1 MNQVPDIQKLLL
13 KFVKNDCTSQEIAT
27 IIKYVKQSKGT
38 DILPNFNEVM
48 QLFEEIPD
56 IEPKRAQTMYQNILK
71 TAKYEKRRSST
82 RRIWRYAAAAVVV
95 GIMASTYF
103 FRDRVLNNDIIAP
116 SATIVN
122 HDIHPGTDK
131 ATLTLETGETISLE
145 KNTSIQTQNAT
156 SNGEQII
163 YNNST
168 SRELVY
174 NHLTIPR
181 GGQFQLSLADGTRV
195 WLNSETQLK
204 YPVSFT
210 DGESRQV
217 ELIYGEAY
225 FEVSHSSKH
234 KGAKFKLLHN
244 QQEIEVLGTEFNVKA
259 YKNESNVYTTLV
271 EGKVEVSY
279 QNKTQNLIPGQQS
292 NVNVFTNTLTVS
304 TVNLKTEVSWK
315 DGIFSFK
322 EKSLKEIMASLS
334 RWYDVDV
341 VFENKSLEKVQF
353 NGVLRKH
360 QNIEDIMSV
369 IMSSSLDNYEIIDKT
384 IILK

>member
-13 KFVKNDCTSQEIAT
+13 KFIKNDCTSQEIAT
-27 IIKYVKQSKGT
+27 IIKYLKQTTGT
-38 DILPNFNEVM
+38 DNLPNFNEVI

-71 TAKYEKRRSST
+71 TAKHEKRRTST

-103 FRDRVLNNDIIAP
+103 FRDRVFNIDILVP
-116 SATIVN
+116 SVTIVN
-122 HDIHPGTDK
+122 HNVHPGTDK

-145 KNTSIQTQNAT
+145 KNTSFQTQNAS

-217 ELIYGEAY
+217 ELIYGEAF

-271 EGKVEVSY
+271 EGKVAVNY

-304 TVNLKTEVSWK
+304 TVNVKTEVSWK

>member
-27 IIKYVKQSKGT
+27 IIKYVKQTKGT
-38 DILPNFNEVM
+38 DNLPNFNEVM

-71 TAKYEKRRSST
+71 TAKHEKRRSST

-116 SATIVN
+116 SATIVRHN
-122 HDIHPGTDK
+122 IHPGTDK

-217 ELIYGEAY
+217 ELMYGEAY

-259 YKNESNVYTTLV
+259 YKHESNIYTTLV
-271 EGKVEVSY
+271 EGKVAVNY
-279 QNKTQNLIPGQQS
+279 QNKTQNLVPGQQS

-360 QNIEDIMSV
+360 QNIEDILSV
-369 IMSSSLDNYEIIDKT
+369 IMSSSFDNYEIIDKT